1 MTSHQTLL
9 LLALVAGAR
18 ARPKDEPPRFSYLK
32 RLPHQETKVRVMHPG
47 LGDGVDVAL
56 SDLRAL
62 AKEGLIV
69 IDHEDSIFGLIDLTP
84 AGFRAADAL
93 GS

>member
-1 MTSHQTLL
+1 MTSRQTLL

-18 ARPKDEPPRFSYLK
+18 AQSKEAQPRFSYLR
-32 RLPHQETKVRVMHPG
+32 RLPHQDPKVRVMHPG
-47 LGDGVDVAL
+47 LGDGVEAPM

-62 AKEGLIV
+62 AKEGLISM
-69 IDHEDSIFGLIDLTP
+69 DHEDSIFGLIELTP

-93 GS
+93 

>member
-1 MTSHQTLL
+1 MTSHQSLL

-18 ARPKDEPPRFSYLK
+18 SSPKDAQPRFSYLRK
-32 RLPHQETKVRVMHPG
+32 LPHQDPKVRVMHPG
-47 LGDGVDVAL
+47 LGDGVDVPL

-62 AKEGLIV
+62 AKEGLLV
-69 IDHEDSIFGLIDLTP
+69 MDHEDSIFGLIELTP
-84 AGFRAADAL
+84 AAFRAADAL